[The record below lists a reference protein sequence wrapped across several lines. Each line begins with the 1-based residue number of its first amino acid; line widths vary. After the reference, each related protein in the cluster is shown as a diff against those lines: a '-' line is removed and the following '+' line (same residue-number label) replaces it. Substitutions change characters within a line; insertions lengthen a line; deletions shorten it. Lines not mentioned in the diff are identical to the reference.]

1 MVRRCYRR
9 VNGNLRTML
18 ESNEMA
24 RREIPNRIAKAS
36 IKAFEVS
43 VVIFARKFK
52 EKNTISQLDQIAM
65 KLDRSTR
72 NDSETYIP
80 MPAVVHQI
88 GNRFR

>member
-1 MVRRCYRR
+1 M
-9 VNGNLRTML
+9 NGNLRTML

-36 IKAFEVS
+36 MKAFEVS

-80 MPAVVHQI
+80 MPPIVHQI

>member
-1 MVRRCYRR
+1 MRCGYRR

-36 IKAFEVS
+36 MKAFEVS

-65 KLDRSTR
+65 ELNRSTC

-80 MPAVVHQI
+80 MPPIVHQI

>member
-9 VNGNLRTML
+9 VNGNLRTMF

-36 IKAFEVS
+36 IKTFEVS

-65 KLDRSTR
+65 KLDRSSR
-72 NDSETYIP
+72 YDSETYIP
-80 MPAVVHQI
+80 MPPIVHQI

>member
-36 IKAFEVS
+36 MKAFEVS

-65 KLDRSTR
+65 KLDRSSR
-72 NDSETYIP
+72 NDAETYIP
-80 MPAVVHQI
+80 VASIVHQI
-88 GNRFR
+88 GNRFW